1 MAISNLEIKISVFVC
16 LNFLGPR
23 KNANVDYR
31 AGLHWR
37 KTGCNDIK
45 GHAQVI
51 LPQQFIINFYLSIR
65 LFSWYLYEMTNQKCI
80 DKLKEGDE
88 VRGWIRLM
96 VLLWALSGFTPYLL
110 YMESS

>member
-45 GHAQVI
+45 GHAQ
-51 LPQQFIINFYLSIR
+51 LSIR